1 MAAAPQ
7 HQHADES
14 LGDIGRQIAD
24 DAARLVHME
33 IELAKARM
41 KETAKRALL
50 AIVMLFLALPFLLVG
65 SALAF
70 AALPKH
76 FGDVWWSWAL
86 AGAGFL
92 LLALLL
98 LGIAGLSVRAAIRT
112 QKESVAEFKE
122 DVAWVKQLTR
132 RDTRSS

>member
-1 MAAAPQ
+1 MAATQPRSE
-7 HQHADES
+7 DET

-24 DAARLVHME
+24 DAARLVRME
-33 IELAKARM
+33 IELAKAGAI
-41 KETAKRALL
+41 ESLKRGAIAIALVAVAMPL
-50 AIVMLFLALPFLLVG
+50 ILVG
-65 SALAF
+65 MALAF

-92 LLALLL
+92 LVALV
-98 LGIAGLSVRAAIRT
+98 LGALAGLRVRAMVRT
-112 QKESVAEFKE
+112 QKETIAAIKE

-132 RDTRSS
+132 RDKSET